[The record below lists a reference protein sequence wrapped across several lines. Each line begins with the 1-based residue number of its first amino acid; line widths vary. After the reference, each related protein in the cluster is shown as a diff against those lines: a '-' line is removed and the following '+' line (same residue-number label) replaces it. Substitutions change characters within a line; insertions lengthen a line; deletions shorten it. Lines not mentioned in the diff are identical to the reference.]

1 MIIRDVEELE
11 LIKKSADLVGK
22 TLGEISKILKPGII
36 ASEID
41 KIAEEFIRDNGGIP
55 AFKNYNGYPSTLCIS
70 INDVVVH
77 GIPKNQVIK
86 EGDIVSID
94 CGAFLNGYCGDYA
107 YTFMIEPVDEKI
119 RKLLITT
126 YEALYK
132 GIEQAVVGN
141 RIGDI
146 GFAIQLYVERNGFSV
161 VRELVGHGIGKT
173 MHEYPQIP
181 NYGKKGK
188 GYLLEDGM
196 VICIEP
202 MINMGKKEV
211 IFGNDGWTVLTKD
224 HKPSAH
230 FEHMIWINQKKPVIL
245 STYNYIDEK
254 WKVK

>member
-119 RKLLITT
+119 RKLVITT
-126 YEALYK
+126 Y
-132 GIEQAVVGN
+132 
-141 RIGDI
+141 
-146 GFAIQLYVERNGFSV
+146 
-161 VRELVGHGIGKT
+161 
-173 MHEYPQIP
+173 
-181 NYGKKGK
+181 
-188 GYLLEDGM
+188 
-196 VICIEP
+196 
-202 MINMGKKEV
+202 
-211 IFGNDGWTVLTKD
+211 
-224 HKPSAH
+224 
-230 FEHMIWINQKKPVIL
+230 
-245 STYNYIDEK
+245 
-254 WKVK
+254 

>member
-119 RKLLITT
+119 RKLVITT

-202 MINMGKKEV
+202 MINMGKKKLFLV
-211 IFGNDGWTVLTKD
+211 MMVG
-224 HKPSAH
+224 
-230 FEHMIWINQKKPVIL
+230 QC
-245 STYNYIDEK
+245 
-254 WKVK
+254 